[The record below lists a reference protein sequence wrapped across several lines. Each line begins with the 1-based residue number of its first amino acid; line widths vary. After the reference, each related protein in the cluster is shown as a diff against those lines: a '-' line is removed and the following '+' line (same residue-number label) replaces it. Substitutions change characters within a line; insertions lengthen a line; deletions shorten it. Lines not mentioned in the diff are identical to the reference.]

1 MLWKKMQSSHKML
14 IIQLK
19 YLVETY
25 NNNNITKICYIHKT
39 IINRQITINI
49 LIEITQSL
57 ECNNC
62 LQTHTQN
69 KQGTNEPYNMHIKRY
84 HLPASLLYLSN
95 KTNNK
100 KYRIFNFMKNCNNK
114 TAIINE

>member
-1 MLWKKMQSSHKML
+1 MFLCFCTKQTKAKRYRVEKMQSSHKML

-19 YLVETY
+19 YLVEIY
-25 NNNNITKICYIHKT
+25 NNNNNITKICITYIHKT

-62 LQTHTQN
+62 LHTHTTQEST
-69 KQGTNEPYNMHIKRY
+69 KGTNRETNEAYNMHIKRY
-84 HLPASLLYLSN
+84 HLPL
-95 KTNNK
+95 
-100 KYRIFNFMKNCNNK
+100 
-114 TAIINE
+114 